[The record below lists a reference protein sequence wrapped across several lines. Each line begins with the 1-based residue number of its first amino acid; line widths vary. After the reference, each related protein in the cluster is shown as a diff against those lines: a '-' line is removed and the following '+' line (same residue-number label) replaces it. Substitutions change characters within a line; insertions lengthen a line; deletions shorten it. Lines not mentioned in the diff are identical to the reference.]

1 MQGLLLQSRESPSD
15 SARIL
20 EGLVTAAA
28 RTGSSIVFQVRVH
41 HSFIKLDTQDVR
53 LAWVRTEGRVRGI
66 PQRVFWEAS
75 SRDMTQNPTLVMVK

>member
-1 MQGLLLQSRESPSD
+1 MQGLQPRSRESPSD

-28 RTGSSIVFQVRVH
+28 RSGSSIVFQVRVH
-41 HSFIKLDTQDVR
+41 HSFTKLDTQDVR

-75 SRDMTQNPTLVMVK
+75 SRDMTQNPTLGMVK